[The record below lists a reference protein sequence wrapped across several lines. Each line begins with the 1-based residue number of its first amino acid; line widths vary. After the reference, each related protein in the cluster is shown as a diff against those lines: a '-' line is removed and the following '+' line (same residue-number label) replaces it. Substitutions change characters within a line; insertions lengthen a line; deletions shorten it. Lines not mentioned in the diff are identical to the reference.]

1 MYEERLTTEDATLDD
16 GTCEYWGCTDVDA
29 ANFNPF
35 ANVDD
40 GTCGE
45 ACDPAGDSTCQ
56 ADNDGDGIISVSDL
70 LILLGEFGS
79 ACE

>member
-1 MYEERLTTEDATLDD
+1 MKAKYCLFGLMALFFGNQLVAQD
-16 GTCEYWGCTDVDA
+16 
-29 ANFNPF
+29 NPF

-40 GTCGE
+40 GSCGE

-56 ADNDGDGIISVSDL
+56 ADNDGDGIVSVADL